1 MGKLD
6 RSVNCLEKMGGF
18 GWQGFGGVG
27 ELGVGV
33 MRVMRLSVMR
43 FAIGLDESLSC
54 WPTEALASPMPMLA
68 SDYSTG
74 LARHESQTQEATQGW
89 I

>member
-1 MGKLD
+1 MGL
-6 RSVNCLEKMGGF
+6 GGRGLA
-18 GWQGFGGVG
+18 GWGSWGVG
-27 ELGVGV
+27 
-33 MRVMRLSVMR
+33 VMRLSVMR

>member
-1 MGKLD
+1 
-6 RSVNCLEKMGGF
+6 MGGF

-27 ELGVGV
+27 VWRVG
-33 MRVMRLSVMR
+33 VMRLSVMR

-54 WPTEALASPMPMLA
+54 WPTEPLANPMPMLA
-68 SDYSTG
+68 SDYSKE
-74 LARHESQTQEATQGW
+74 LDRHESLTQEATQGE